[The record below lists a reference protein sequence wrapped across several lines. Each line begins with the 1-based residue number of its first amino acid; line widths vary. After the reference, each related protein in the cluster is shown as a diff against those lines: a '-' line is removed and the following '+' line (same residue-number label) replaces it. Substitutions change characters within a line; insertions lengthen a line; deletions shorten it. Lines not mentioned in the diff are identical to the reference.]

1 MADGEIK
8 IAITVDDKQINIAT
22 DSLKDLETAGK
33 QAGDGLK
40 ETEQG
45 AKHAGRETKKGSG
58 NIKDF
63 AVSLGLVKVASAAF
77 NVLRKS
83 LDSAISRFDTLN
95 TFPKVL
101 QELGVSAEESE
112 KAMSD
117 LSDGIDGLPTKLD
130 DIAATAQR
138 MYSSF
143 SDMDKATDSAIALN
157 NTLLG
162 SGSSADQARR
172 GTEQYLKALQT
183 GKVDMDTWNTLSE
196 TMDVG
201 LIKIAEGFGFAG
213 KSAKS
218 DLYNA
223 LQSGTVTLDQF
234 NDKMIELGTGTGIM
248 AKLAK
253 ENSLG
258 LATSMQNL
266 GTAVARNVANM
277 ITKFDELSK
286 NVTGKSIAENIDSL
300 KGVVNSSFDVIGK
313 AIDRSTPYV
322 KGFIAVTKE
331 TINVVK
337 ALTPVIAGLVAG
349 YLAYQAI
356 QKANAIIEKGN
367 AILKVAMSAQQSLTL
382 ITKAQ
387 IAAQMASTGA
397 TQADIIAKVAQTG
410 AIKLST
416 LAIGVMTGTITLSAA
431 ASAIMTTASYALGA
445 AIQFLLGPIGWVI
458 AGITLLVTAVVAIVK
473 WFKRASAEGKR
484 LNEETESLGE
494 STEALKDSIDG
505 TSDAYKNNQRDIQSN
520 AKASEDLGRKIDE
533 LSKKENKSASEKAL
547 LSSYVDELNESVEG
561 LNLTYNEEADA
572 LNMSSEQLQARI
584 DLMKEQETA
593 QEAQRRLTEILKEQH
608 DVEQQLAET
617 NALREEWNQKLEDG
631 SVKKREYKKAVK
643 ELDEQEQLLKDTNV
657 QLAEQYQAT
666 EEQMNASM
674 QAVTEMT
681 ESGVATQILSFEDLS
696 ESQQETVENM
706 KAKWQEY
713 KDSAQDMFD
722 TLSDEV
728 TLTAEEMRKNL
739 EENQRII
746 SEWADNIAE
755 LAERGVD
762 QGLLDTLREAGPESA
777 GHVNALVNA
786 SDEELERLS
795 SVFAEGGQVATDAL
809 SKSLGIHETGVMDAV
824 GDLVTDTEKSLR
836 QQVESADF
844 TGVGNDVASGMAD
857 GIEAGTPEAEKASKD
872 MADKTVKAT
881 QQALSIHSP
890 SRVFRDIGT
899 DSTDGLTLG
908 INTGTTKVIR
918 ASTKMAT
925 DMIKPYNR
933 TTASFRSI
941 GINAMNGLNAGLN
954 AGRSRVMATAR
965 NIANQVASTMRS
977 ALRIHSPSRVMR
989 DTVGLEIPA
998 GIAVGIKDNAKSI
1011 FNELDKLTSGIM
1023 RFGTPEL
1030 ALGTG
1035 RMAVASAIGGGGGAS
1050 GDVFNRSDTKVTN
1063 HIEVVYQSTGDTEN
1077 DVRRLADKIDA
1088 EFAKRKGFNNYFGG
1102 EKR

>member
-1 MADGEIK
+1 MADGRIK
-8 IAITVDDKQINIAT
+8 IAIEVDGKQINIAT
-22 DSLKDLETAGK
+22 DSLKDLESAGK

-40 ETEQG
+40 DTEQG
-45 AKHAGRETKKGSG
+45 AKHAGRETKKGSS

-63 AVSLGLVKVASAAF
+63 AISLGLVKVASAAF
-77 NVLRKS
+77 DVLRKS
-83 LDSAISRFDTLN
+83 MDTAISRFDTLN
-95 TFPKVL
+95 QFPKVL
-101 QELGVSAEESE
+101 QALGVSAEESE

-130 DIAATAQR
+130 DIASTAQR
-138 MYSSF
+138 MYTSF
-143 SDMDKATDSAIALN
+143 NDMDKATDSALALN
-157 NTLLG
+157 NALLG
-162 SGSSADQARR
+162 SGASADQAKR
-172 GTEQYLKALQT
+172 GTDQYLKALQT
-183 GKVDMDTWNTLSE
+183 GKMELDTFNSLSE

-213 KSAKS
+213 KSAKN
-218 DLYNA
+218 DLYQA
-223 LQSGTVTLDQF
+223 LKDGTITMDEF
-234 NDKMIELGTGTGIM
+234 NDKLIEVGTGTGIM
-248 AKLAK
+248 AQLAK

-258 LATSMQNL
+258 LATSIGNL
-266 GTAVARNVANM
+266 KNAAARGLADIINSFN
-277 ITKFDELSK
+277 ELSK
-286 NVTGKSIAENIDSL
+286 EVTGKDIAQNIDGL
-300 KGVVNSSFDVIGK
+300 KVVVNESFK
-313 AIDRSTPYV
+313 AIGRAIERSTPYV

-331 TINVVK
+331 TLNVVK

-458 AGITLLVTAVVAIVK
+458 AGITLLVTATVAIVK
-473 WFKRASAEGKR
+473 WFKRASAEGER
-484 LNEETESLGE
+484 LNNETESLGE
-494 STEALKDSIDG
+494 STEALKDSIDS
-505 TSDAYKNNQRDIQSN
+505 TSDAYQENQRDIQSTSRAN
-520 AKASEDLGRKIDE
+520 EELGRKIDE
-533 LSKKENKSASEKAL
+533 LARKENKSAAEKRL
-547 LSSYVDELNESVEG
+547 LNSYIEELNESVDG
-561 LNLTYNEEADA
+561 LNLAYNDEADA

-593 QEAQRRLTEILKEQH
+593 QEAQARLTEILKEQH
-608 DVEQQLAET
+608 DVEQQLAEI
-617 NALREEWNQKLEDG
+617 NALREEWNQKLDEG
-631 SVKKREYKKAVK
+631 SVKSREHKKAIE
-643 ELDEQEQLLKDTNV
+643 ELDEQEQLLKDTNM
-657 QLAEQYQAT
+657 QLAEQYKAT

-674 QAVTEMT
+674 EAVTEMT
-681 ESGVATQILSFEDLS
+681 ESGVANQILSFEDLS

-713 KDSAQDMFD
+713 KESAQDMFD

-755 LAERGVD
+755 LADRGVD
-762 QGLLDTLREAGPESA
+762 EGLLDTLREAGPESA
-777 GHVNALVNA
+777 GHVKALVDA
-786 SDEELERLS
+786 SDEELEKLS
-795 SVFAEGGQVATDAL
+795 DAFAEGGKVATDAL
-809 SKSLGIHETGVMDAV
+809 SKSLGIDETGVMEAI
-824 GDLVTDTEKSLR
+824 GYLVTDAEKSLR

-844 TGVGNDVASGMAD
+844 AGVGKDVAGGMAD
-857 GIEAGTPEAEKASKD
+857 GIEAGTPEAEKASKN
-872 MADKTVKAT
+872 MADATVKAT
-881 QQALSIHSP
+881 QERLSIHSP
-890 SRVFRDIGT
+890 SRVFKDIGT
-899 DSTDGLTLG
+899 DTTDGLTLG
-908 INTGTTKVIR
+908 INNGTTKVVR

-925 DMIKPYNR
+925 DMIKPHNR
-933 TTASFRSI
+933 TTANFRSI
-941 GINAMNGLNAGLN
+941 GVNAMNGLNAGLN
-954 AGRSRVMATAR
+954 AGRNRVMNTAR

-989 DTVGLEIPA
+989 DDIGLEIPA

-1035 RMAVASAIGGGGGAS
+1035 RMAVASATTQSATNAVLRPQVTIPS
-1050 GDVFNRSDTKVTN
+1050 GNSNRNPDPILNLYATLKMDDETFPVFVERITK
-1063 HIEVVYQSTGDTEN
+1063 EQEWQE
-1077 DVRRLADKIDA
+1077 R
-1088 EFAKRKGFNNYFGG
+1088 
-1102 EKR
+1102 

>member
-1 MADGEIK
+1 MADGTIK
-8 IAITVDDKQINIAT
+8 IAIEVDGKQINVAT
-22 DSLKDLETAGK
+22 GSLKDLESAGK
-33 QAGDGLK
+33 KSGDGLK
-40 ETEQG
+40 NTEQG
-45 AKHAGRETKKGSG
+45 AKKAGSSV
-58 NIKDF
+58 KDF
-63 AVSLGLVKVASAAF
+63 AISLGLVKVASAAF
-77 NVLRKS
+77 DVLKKS

-101 QELGVSAEESE
+101 QALGVSAEQSE

-201 LIKIAEGFGFAG
+201 LIKIAEGFGYAG

-266 GTAVARNVANM
+266 GTAVARNVSNM

-349 YLAYQAI
+349 YLAYSAI

-367 AILKVAMSAQQSLTL
+367 AILKAAQTAQQSLIL

-387 IAAQMASTGA
+387 LTAQLAATGA
-397 TQADIIAKVAQTG
+397 TKADIAAKVAQT
-410 AIKLST
+410 ATVKLST

-458 AGITLLVTAVVAIVK
+458 AGITLLVTATVAIVK
-473 WFKRASAEGKR
+473 WFKRASAEGER

-505 TSDAYKNNQRDIQSN
+505 TSDAYKNNRRDIQSN

-593 QEAQRRLTEILKEQH
+593 QEAQQRLTEILKEQA
-608 DVEQQLAET
+608 DVEAQLAET

-631 SVKKREYKKAVK
+631 SVKSREHKKAIE
-643 ELDEQEQLLKDTNV
+643 ELDEQEQLLKDTNM
-657 QLAEQYQAT
+657 QLAEQYQLT

-696 ESQQETVENM
+696 ESQQEVIEDM

-713 KDSAQDMFD
+713 KDSATDMFE

-728 TLTAEEMRKNL
+728 TLTAEEMRQNL

-786 SDEELERLS
+786 SDDELERLS

-809 SKSLGIHETGVMDAV
+809 SKSLGIHETDIMTAV
-824 GDLVTDTEKSLR
+824 GDLVTGTEKSLR

-844 TGVGNDVASGMAD
+844 TGVGNDVAGGLAD

-890 SRVFRDIGT
+890 SRVFRKIGT

-925 DMIKPYNR
+925 DMLKPHNR

-954 AGRSRVMATAR
+954 AGRNRVMNTAR
-965 NIANQVASTMRS
+965 NIANQVASTMKS
-977 ALRIHSPSRVMR
+977 ALKIQSPSKLAR
-989 DTVGLEIPA
+989 DEIGKMFTKGLEMGVVDGSLDIY
-998 GIAVGIKDNAKSI
+998 KQM
-1011 FNELDKLTSGIM
+1011 DKLSSTMMRYATPETVLGVREMAYSGSGISNVTNRSTTETNYNTANM
-1023 RFGTPEL
+1023 NEMFKGANFNVRSDNDIPRLAKEL
-1030 ALGTG
+1030 GDYI
-1035 RMAVASAIGGGGGAS
+1035 VGGA
-1050 GDVFNRSDTKVTN
+1050 
-1063 HIEVVYQSTGDTEN
+1063 
-1077 DVRRLADKIDA
+1077 
-1088 EFAKRKGFNNYFGG
+1088 RKNGVIM
-1102 EKR
+1102 R